1 VQALAVA
8 MALGVGAGLVV
19 RLRVRGRAGRPVPGW
34 SAPLAGLTSGALGT
48 STGISGPPLIFH
60 LLARGLEPSHMRDT
74 LAAIF
79 CSLGAFGLVALAVAG
94 SLEVPGGMALL
105 VAAALAG
112 QVAGRGV
119 FARMHP
125 AHYEPVVLGV
135 LVVAAAIALV
145 SAFV

>member
-1 VQALAVA
+1 V
-8 MALGVGAGLVV
+8 
-19 RLRVRGRAGRPVPGW
+19 RVRARGRETGPVPAW
-34 SAPLAGLTSGALGT
+34 SAPLAGLTGGALGT

-79 CSLGAFGLVALAVAG
+79 MSLGALGLAALALAG

-105 VAAALAG
+105 GTAALAG
-112 QVAGRGV
+112 QVAGRRV
-119 FARMHP
+119 FARMSP
-125 AHYEPVVLGV
+125 AAYEPVVLAV
-135 LVVAAAIALV
+135 LLVAAAIALV